1 MAASLSG
8 GICSLVHLGSHLP
21 RVVHY
26 LLGPRRHLSVRAS
39 SDTAFL
45 PAPTP
50 FSVLCASRALSGAP
64 SVSLSSC
71 LTCADPV
78 WQPSALFLGRS
89 STLVLLCRPH
99 HRWRWKNWDAESW
112 LGLCWHIPAC
122 WVQGLALSGS
132 GPAVLC
138 PAPDLPGGELDY
150 SLKSGT
156 EMYFFF
162 FLTPFGELWGFFIV
176 EVIITQ
182 LHIYSYY
189 I

>member
-1 MAASLSG
+1 MAASLSR

-45 PAPTP
+45 PAPTLLVSFVP
-50 FSVLCASRALSGAP
+50 AGLSQELPLWACPPASPVQILRGSPLFSSWGGAP
-64 SVSLSSC
+64 RLCCSVDLTTGEGERTGTLSSDWDSAHP
-71 LTCADPV
+71 TCWA
-78 WQPSALFLGRS
+78 
-89 STLVLLCRPH
+89 
-99 HRWRWKNWDAESW
+99 
-112 LGLCWHIPAC
+112 
-122 WVQGLALSGS
+122 QGLALSGS

-138 PAPDLPGGELDY
+138 SAPDFPGGELDY

-156 EMYFFF
+156 EMYF
-162 FLTPFGELWGFFIV
+162 IV